1 LNQLDS
7 IPPSNFRSIRQSP
20 IILSVFI
27 EGLLLTLLTSAQ
39 LTRRFLAASLL
50 NLFRYTWELY
60 YTIRYLINYN
70 RSTVIPQYIVV
81 VGPVLYTWVTVS
93 IFGLLFAIGFKK
105 KGLWSQQQL
114 SQQQGI
120 VVDSSAGGAFSSV
133 QGQGLPPSPAYVLY
147 QQPAQAEL
155 TGHAPPPW
163 RPELPGYPN
172 PNQQYYWA
180 QYQQQGPVVQNQT
193 QNAVEVAGEPYGSL
207 PTNFATS
214 GRRLPTQQHP
224 QVTQLYEVAGTLDQK
239 T

>member
-1 LNQLDS
+1 LNQLDY
-7 IPPSNFRSIRQSP
+7 IPLSRFCFIRQSS

-27 EGLLLTLLTSAQ
+27 ESLLLILLTSAQ

-50 NLFRYTWELY
+50 NLLRYTWELY

-70 RSTVIPQYIVV
+70 RSTIIPQYTVV
-81 VGPVLYTWVTVS
+81 IGPVLYTWVTVS

-114 SQQQGI
+114 PQQQGI
-120 VVDSSAGGAFSSV
+120 AVDNSAGGAFSSV

-155 TGHAPPPW
+155 SGHAPPPW

-193 QNAVEVAGEPYGSL
+193 QYAVEVAGEPYGSL
-207 PTNFATS
+207 PTNLS
-214 GRRLPTQQHP
+214 PNRGRLPTQQEP
-224 QVTQLYEVAGTLDQK
+224 QVTQLYEVPGTLDQK